1 MDQRVYLD
9 GAPGGPWMGHALDE
23 VGCIW
28 RASKQSE
35 AITKA
40 PQAISRFFL
49 WLAAHDEPQ
58 PSGPKP
64 GQAVSQAAVAPG
76 DIRAEVVEIEEV
88 PGFGKSGSAV
98 GFFGPDLEPVTDEDI
113 ARAIRRL
120 GYARKDLLGLVAGL
134 SAETL
139 DQSPPARKRTIRKN
153 LSHVAQCHAFY
164 LSRVLGDDRTR
175 EALPGAGPKDTLSLL
190 DWTMSRSVE
199 ALANLPAELR
209 EGVFPAAEPAEDW
222 TARKMLRR
230 FVEHEVEHV
239 EVVRSTLKILRET
252 TQAAAIAP

>member
-1 MDQRVYLD
+1 VKLRVYLD

-28 RASKQSE
+28 LASKQSE
-35 AITKA
+35 VITMA

-58 PSGPKP
+58 AAGPKP
-64 GQAVSQAAVAPG
+64 GEAVSQALVAPG
-76 DIRAEVVEIEEV
+76 DIQAEVVEMEEI
-88 PGFGKSGSAV
+88 PGFGKSGGAV
-98 GFFGPDLEPVTDEDI
+98 GFFGPDLEPATDEDI
-113 ARAIRRL
+113 ARTVRRL
-120 GYARKDLLGLVAGL
+120 GYARQDLLDLVAGL
-134 SAETL
+134 PAETL
-139 DQSPPARKRTIRKN
+139 DWSPPARKRTIRKN
-153 LSHVAQCHAFY
+153 LIHVAQCHAFY

-175 EALPGAGPKDTLSLL
+175 EAMPWPWPKDTLAML

-199 ALANLPAELR
+199 ALASLPAELR

-239 EVVRSTLKILRET
+239 EVVRLTLATFREAG
-252 TQAAAIAP
+252 QAEAVAP